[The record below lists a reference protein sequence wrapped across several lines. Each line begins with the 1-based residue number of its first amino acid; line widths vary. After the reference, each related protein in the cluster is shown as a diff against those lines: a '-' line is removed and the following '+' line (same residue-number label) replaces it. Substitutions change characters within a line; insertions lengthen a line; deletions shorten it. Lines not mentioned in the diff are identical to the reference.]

1 MIVNDQSRMYAAL
14 RCIESE
20 LEKEK
25 PSIAAIRAIIL
36 EAGRELRPT
45 KRAVDRL
52 AAWAGGVNFIQFC
65 LAYRDG
71 QTLIHGK
78 ILIMML
84 LNGKLSRHLTKRGA
98 DYCPCP

>member
-1 MIVNDQSRMYAAL
+1 MIINEPSRMYAAL

-45 KRAVDRL
+45 PHALDVALWWRCQCG
-52 AAWAGGVNFIQFC
+52 WANDESI
-65 LAYRDG
+65 
-71 QTLIHGK
+71 
-78 ILIMML
+78 
-84 LNGKLSRHLTKRGA
+84 KLCNACGTQRK
-98 DYCPCP
+98 